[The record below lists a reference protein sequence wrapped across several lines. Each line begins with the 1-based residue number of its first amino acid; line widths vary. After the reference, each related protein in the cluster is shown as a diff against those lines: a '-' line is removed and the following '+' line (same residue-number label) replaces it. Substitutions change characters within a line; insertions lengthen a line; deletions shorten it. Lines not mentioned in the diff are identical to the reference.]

1 MLAVTTNNASNNN
14 AFILE
19 FERICEERQV
29 QFDYSENHVHCLAH
43 VINLAAQA
51 VMRSLKATTDQ
62 TEDQIATDDDDDVG
76 EIVPK
81 V

>member
-1 MLAVTTNNASNNN
+1 
-14 AFILE
+14 
-19 FERICEERQV
+19 
-29 QFDYSENHVHCLAH
+29 
-43 VINLAAQA
+43 
-51 VMRSLKATTDQ
+51 MRSLKATTDQ

>member
-1 MLAVTTNNASNNN
+1 MRMLGCPLSSIQSVLCVKCSGQ
-14 AFILE
+14 IVELML
-19 FERICEERQV
+19 